1 MYKFIY
7 LTLLIILAS
16 CTSVTSKMLLP
27 EQVSPD
33 VYDVLLENED
43 VKILNVSF
51 PPGKGDNMH
60 DHYPFTFYVVDGGK
74 LEVTLPD
81 GKVNEMEAGDGFSG
95 HNEKGVRHRVK
106 NIGEKPVNIILVEHK
121 NLAST
126 KLLEVEKTLAPE
138 NVSPDIYKVLFEND
152 ELKAVEATFSAGESD
167 LMHEH
172 GAYAAYI
179 IEGGEVQMINPDGTS
194 LNRNFPDGAT
204 AFSSNVQ
211 RHQVKNIGDSDI
223 RVFMV
228 EYK

>member
-16 CTSVTSKMLLP
+16 CTGVTSKMLLP

-43 VKILNVSF
+43 VKILKVSF
-51 PPGKGDNMH
+51 PSGKGDNMH

-81 GKVNEMEAGDGFSG
+81 GKVNEIEAGDGFSG

-126 KLLEVEKTLAPE
+126 KLHGVEKTLAPE

-152 ELKAVEATFSAGESD
+152 ELKAVEATFPAGESD

>member
-1 MYKFIY
+1 
-7 LTLLIILAS
+7 
-16 CTSVTSKMLLP
+16 MLLP

-152 ELKAVEATFSAGESD
+152 ELKAVEATFPAGESD

>member
-152 ELKAVEATFSAGESD
+152 ELKAVEATFPAGESD

>member
-1 MYKFIY
+1 VYKFIY

-152 ELKAVEATFSAGESD
+152 ELKAVEATFPAGESD